1 MSNMNNALM
10 FPHDVSDDWYILFF
24 LASKALH
31 ISSEVLIMMTIQDS
45 LQVVDD
51 CILACKK
58 EGT

>member
-1 MSNMNNALM
+1 M
-10 FPHDVSDDWYILFF
+10 FSHDVSDDRCILFF

-31 ISSEVLIMMTIQDS
+31 ISSEVLIMMTNQDS